1 MIKILQV
8 CSSVTIFHELTLL
21 TNSSSKDQLKHH
33 VEKKCFISRYQC
45 LSCLLA
51 RNLISNVTVTINGV
65 TSHSIDEYFLWY
77 HYESRTENVSMSNEI
92 SHTLPLHAKKPKVLN
107 FFTVSV
113 WFEVIQY
120 SFAPVSE
127 DFLLQFLTDWA
138 IFAGNFSGLLNM

>member
-1 MIKILQV
+1 MFV
-8 CSSVTIFHELTLL
+8 MF
-21 TNSSSKDQLKHH
+21 
-33 VEKKCFISRYQC
+33 
-45 LSCLLA
+45 A
-51 RNLISNVTVTINGV
+51 RTQSYFKRDGDYKWRDE
-65 TSHSIDEYFLWY
+65 SFDEYFLWY
-77 HYESRTENVSMSNEI
+77 HYESRTEKVSMSNEI

-127 DFLLQFLTDWA
+127 DFLLQFLTDWT